1 MFTDLKLLRANS
13 ANIQLSDAEEAG
25 ITNTAKLTL
34 LVTKSCENTKKK
46 DKLSLVFNP
55 ASG

>member
-25 ITNTAKLTL
+25 ITNTAKVTL
-34 LVTKSCENTKKK
+34 LVTKSTENTKKK